1 MIKKEEQM
9 VALLSDKTEGIIWK
23 IKLDDATETIV
34 WENRTLDKKVLFY
47 AYDFLNQVF
56 LIKHFSFEE
65 DWLLGLDFVFNGIA
79 YFHGFESEYS
89 PVHKGIIAYDLKQNQ
104 ILWQNFSISVQ
115 QYSSEGVV
123 VFDPKVFPRVFQ
135 LVDLKTGN
143 FISKLSLETIYQTPS
158 IKNQIIIPELKE
170 DNKLWNSSH
179 ELQYKDLKIVALYK
193 IEENITNQ
201 YLQIY
206 KNGTLLFED
215 LLNQDIQKIGIDT
228 FFLWLDKLIYIRNK
242 SEILSY
248 LV

>member
-1 MIKKEEQM
+1 MIHKEEQM
-9 VALLSDKTEGIIWK
+9 IALLADKTEGIIWK
-23 IKLDDATETIV
+23 VKLDDATETII
-34 WENRTLDKKVLFY
+34 WENRTLEKKVSFY
-47 AYDFLNQVF
+47 AYDFLNQTY

-65 DWLLGLDFVFNGIA
+65 DWLLGLDFIFNGIA

-104 ILWQNFSISVQ
+104 IIWQNFSVSVQ
-115 QYSSEGVV
+115 QYSLDGVI
-123 VFDPKVFPRVFQ
+123 VFDPKVFPRAFQ
-135 LVDLKTGN
+135 LMDLKTGN
-143 FISKLSLETIYQTPS
+143 FISKQSLESVYQTPS
-158 IKNQIIIPELKE
+158 INNQIIVPKLIE
-170 DNKLWNSSH
+170 DQNLWNSTH
-179 ELQYKDLKIVALYK
+179 VLLYKDLKIVALYK

-206 KNGTLLFED
+206 KKDTLLFED

-228 FFLWLDKLIYIRNK
+228 FFLWLNKLIYIRNK